1 MAIGRQ
7 KSARQADLLVSTSD
21 LARSP
26 GHPFYERVNVLL
38 SKADFNAFA
47 DADRPLRARRTLQ
60 LHVEVGRHRARRFA
74 RAALL
79 HQVPRRGPVRVAVEE
94 RADDPAVDDAGKRF
108 VVLLGRPIDDDRVA
122 LDATLDAQPLRV
134 RGAAAEALV
143 LGREAPLEVVG
154 HDTRERSEGAELR
167 RREPLRTSCVRR
179 RALGDALELRG
190 HARRDAR
197 ERRLVGNTGFE
208 PVTSTL

>member
-74 RAALL
+74 RARLL
-79 HQVPRRGPVRVAVEE
+79 HQVPRRGPQSKSAPTIPPLTTPGNASWCSSGVQSTTTVSPSTRLSMRSPFAF
-94 RADDPAVDDAGKRF
+94 AGPQPKHLF
-108 VVLLGRPIDDDRVA
+108 LGA
-122 LDATLDAQPLRV
+122 
-134 RGAAAEALV
+134 
-143 LGREAPLEVVG
+143 
-154 HDTRERSEGAELR
+154 
-167 RREPLRTSCVRR
+167 
-179 RALGDALELRG
+179 
-190 HARRDAR
+190 
-197 ERRLVGNTGFE
+197 
-208 PVTSTL
+208 